1 MGYPDEGETVRRGGQ
16 HCVVLP
22 RSALHQ
28 HARLAS
34 RCPQGARL
42 GRSHAPS
49 HKLSANE
56 VMLPTCITA
65 VLFSFFLTSGTALP
79 SSLWHSACSAAD
91 DPTVI
96 GACHAKEPGSIV
108 LISHFSLSHFAQSS
122 EFRAP
127 MAAKCLQKRSVT
139 RPMGCFFRLIEQF

>member
-56 VMLPTCITA
+56 VMLPRHYCC
-65 VLFSFFLTSGTALP
+65 SFFLFLTSGTALP
-79 SSLWHSACSAAD
+79 SRSLWHSACSAAD

-108 LISHFSLSHFAQSS
+108 FISHFSLSHFAQSS

>member
-1 MGYPDEGETVRRGGQ
+1 
-16 HCVVLP
+16 
-22 RSALHQ
+22 
-28 HARLAS
+28 
-34 RCPQGARL
+34 
-42 GRSHAPS
+42 
-49 HKLSANE
+49 
-56 VMLPTCITA
+56 MLPLQYA

-108 LISHFSLSHFAQSS
+108 FISHFSLSHFAQSS